1 MISDSRPVSLL
12 IVEDEALVAAD
23 LKGKLERNGYTVVGI
38 AVRGR
43 EALEMARRNQP
54 QLVLMDIQLAGCR
67 DGIQTAAAIQKDHAI
82 PVVYLTAYSD
92 PATLSRAKL
101 TQPFGYILKPFEERE
116 LVTQIELALTRHRTE
131 KQLRDSAERYRNIF
145 KNNHAVLLLIDP
157 RDGRIVDANPAACA
171 FYGYRIEQLSRMK
184 IGQINILAPDQIAAE
199 MRAAQSS
206 QRCHFYFQHR
216 LADGRVREVE
226 VFCGPVTYEERQL
239 LYSIVHDI
247 TDRKRAEKAL
257 QQLNATLEEKVA
269 ERTRLAER
277 RARQLKAL
285 AEELEFAEERERLRI
300 AHLLHDD
307 VQQILASARL
317 RLQMLD
323 PERSSG
329 TDMERVGTLLD
340 EAMATMRCL
349 SHDLSSDVR
358 RHAALEE
365 SLQRLAKRMNQ
376 QHDLVVDLKIDIT
389 RAVTDELLKV
399 FVLRTVGELLFN
411 VVKHAGIKAA
421 AVQLTTS
428 EDWLSIRVADG
439 GKGFDPNILEAVGA
453 HTGIGLLSLRQRARN
468 MGGDMIIESTPEKG
482 SRIHLTLPLTLDAI
496 DKD

>member
-1 MISDSRPVSLL
+1 MTSDDRPVTLL

-23 LKGKLERNGYTVVGI
+23 LKAKLERSGYTVVGT

-43 EALEMARRNQP
+43 EALEMARRCQP
-54 QLVLMDIQLAGCR
+54 ELVLMDIRLAGCR
-67 DGIQTAAAIQKDHAI
+67 DGIQTAAAIQKDVAV

-101 TQPFGYILKPFEERE
+101 TQPFGYILKPFEVRD
-116 LVTQIELALTRHRTE
+116 LVTQIELALTRHRIE
-131 KQLRDSAERYRNIF
+131 KQLRESAERYRNIF

-171 FYGYRIEQLSRMK
+171 FYGYRYEQLSRMQ
-184 IGQINILAPDQIAAE
+184 IAQINILTPDQIADE

-216 LADGRVREVE
+216 LADGRIRDVE
-226 VFCGPVTYEERQL
+226 VFCGPVTYGERQL

-257 QQLNATLEEKVA
+257 HQLNATLEEKVA

-285 AEELEFAEERERLRI
+285 AEELECAEERERQRI

-317 RLQMLD
+317 RLQLID
-323 PERSSG
+323 PKRPCDTVVTQVVS
-329 TDMERVGTLLD
+329 LLD
-340 EAMATMRCL
+340 EAAATMRYL
-349 SHDLSSDVR
+349 SHDLSSDAL
-358 RHAALEE
+358 RHAELEKG
-365 SLQRLAKRMNQ
+365 LQRLASRMNQ
-376 QHDLVVDLKIDIT
+376 QHDLVVDLEINLP
-389 RAVTDELLKV
+389 REVTDELLKV

-428 EDWLSIRVADG
+428 ENRLSIRVNDG
-439 GKGFDPNILEAVGA
+439 GKGFNPNILEDAGTD
-453 HTGIGLLSLRQRARN
+453 TGIGLLSLRRRARY
-468 MGGDMIIESTPEKG
+468 MGGDLMIESVPGKG
-482 SRIHLTLPLTLDAI
+482 SQFHLTLPLTPGTHAED
-496 DKD
+496 